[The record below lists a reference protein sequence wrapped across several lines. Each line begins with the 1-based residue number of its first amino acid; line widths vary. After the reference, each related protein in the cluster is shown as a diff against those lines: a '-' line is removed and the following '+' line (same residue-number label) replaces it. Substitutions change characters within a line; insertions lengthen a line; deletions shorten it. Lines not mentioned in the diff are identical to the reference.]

1 MMSLKA
7 CIIYIFAVILKCIGR
22 MMVTGINC
30 SNIDLNDK
38 ICHYTKILLGR
49 KNFVNDQQRVFAL
62 GMCMVLLMLIPLL
75 KGLHD

>member
-1 MMSLKA
+1 M
-7 CIIYIFAVILKCIGR
+7 
-22 MMVTGINC
+22 TGINC

-38 ICHYTKILLGR
+38 ICHDTKILLGCI
-49 KNFVNDQQRVFAL
+49 NFVNDQQRVFAL